1 MKGKFRLTITSLI
14 LVFSLPSLGQYNTKK
29 LLQEGRQQLEQGFYV
44 SSLLIF
50 QKIAALNGNL
60 YEPWYLMAKAKY
72 HLEDYQGAEEDCVK
86 TLSLQPYIADI
97 YDLYGMVLIKQGKY
111 KQAAEA
117 YSNAIDIDKMNTAF
131 YFNRAYCYY
140 EDGQREKAVAELEK
154 IVRQWPSFKMAR
166 SFLQE
171 IKSDK
176 VVTRKFNKQSPLPLP
191 KLPLKEERREA
202 I

>member
-1 MKGKFRLTITSLI
+1 MLRWVTASLV
-14 LVFSLPSLGQYNTKK
+14 LVSWLPSFGQYNTKK
-29 LLQEGRQQLEQGFYV
+29 LLQEGKQQLEQGFYV
-44 SSLLIF
+44 SSLIIF
-50 QKIAALNGNL
+50 QKIAALSDNQ
-60 YEPWYLMAKAKY
+60 YEPWFLMAKAKY
-72 HLEDYQGAEEDCVK
+72 YLEDYQGAEEDCVK

-117 YSNAIDIDKMNTAF
+117 YSNAIDIDKMNTTF

-140 EDGQREKAVAELEK
+140 EDGQREKTVAELEK
-154 IVRQWPSFKMAR
+154 IVRQWPSFKIAR